1 MAGCS
6 RPHKA
11 RGYCGTHYAQFFR
24 GAEVVAEI
32 KTRVSEKPPAC
43 SEPDCGQPVKAKGL
57 CKAHYARFLRH
68 GHTVHRD
75 RKRPPKPCGI
85 PGCENWLY
93 AGGLCHAH
101 YLKTRKWKDYGLD
114 AHGYVAMLE
123 AQNGVC
129 AICGRP
135 ERRVDGNS
143 QKTKDLAVDH
153 CHATNRVRALLCSN
167 CNTAI
172 GLLDDSP
179 DLLSKAREYLL
190 HYADTS
196 RGKPSLS
203 DRPGGRCTD

>member
-1 MAGCS
+1 M
-6 RPHKA
+6 
-11 RGYCGTHYAQFFR
+11 
-24 GAEVVAEI
+24 
-32 KTRVSEKPPAC
+32 
-43 SEPDCGQPVKAKGL
+43 
-57 CKAHYARFLRH
+57 
-68 GHTVHRD
+68 HRD

-114 AHGYVAMLE
+114 AHSYVAMLE
-123 AQNGVC
+123 AQGGVC

-153 CHATNRVRALLCSN
+153 CHVTNRVRALLCSN

-179 DLLSKAREYLL
+179 DLLSKARAYLL
-190 HYADTS
+190 HYAN
-196 RGKPSLS
+196 LS
-203 DRPGGRCTD
+203 GENPACQTAPADDAQTDKRLVHEGF